1 MDENEIIGKLK
12 TMLTPRRFTHSIGVR
27 DTAIRL
33 AKVYNYD
40 VEKAKIA
47 GLLHDCAKD
56 IKKQQILQLCSKFD
70 IVLDNIFREAI
81 QLVHGPLG
89 AHIAKDEFKI
99 TDQDILEAIKFHT
112 VGKAGMS
119 KLTKI
124 IYLAD
129 YIEPNRQFPG
139 VEYLREIAYKD
150 LNKAVI
156 LAIDNTI
163 KYILKRGQLIHPNT
177 VDARNYI
184 LLYEYERK

>member
-1 MDENEIIGKLK
+1 MIERLRN
-12 TMLTPRRFTHSIGVR
+12 MLTPGRLKHSLGVR
-27 DTAIRL
+27 DTAVRL
-33 AKVYNYD
+33 AEVYNCD
-40 VEKAKIA
+40 VEKARIA

-56 IKKQQILQLCSKFD
+56 INKQQILQMCDKFD
-70 IVLDNIFREAI
+70 IVLDNISKHAT

-89 AHIAKDEFKI
+89 AQIAKSEFKI
-99 TDQDILEAIKFHT
+99 TDESVLEAIKYHT

-139 VEYLREIAYKD
+139 VDYLREIAFKD

-177 VDARNYI
+177 IDARNYI
-184 LLYEYERK
+184 LLYEL